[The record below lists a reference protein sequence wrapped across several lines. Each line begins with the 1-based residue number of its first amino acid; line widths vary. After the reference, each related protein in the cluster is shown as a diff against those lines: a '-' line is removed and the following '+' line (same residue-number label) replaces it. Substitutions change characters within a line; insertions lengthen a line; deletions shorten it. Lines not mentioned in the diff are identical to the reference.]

1 MRPEHYFKGDRC
13 EYTGKSE
20 ILHGALCYEFEFME
34 GHRLAQFG
42 WTYHKPAAK
51 PTGNGTVGLPVS
63 LTQEGKAMKL
73 EPIEYLYRPMLR
85 PASFCTVP
93 EGWDYV
99 EAPANE
105 PEIAMRRG
113 MPLSK
118 SRYGIIAYQRRL
130 TKEER
135 LHYGLEIV

>member
-51 PTGNGTVGLPVS
+51 PTGNGSVGLPVGS
-63 LTQEGKAMKL
+63 AKE
-73 EPIEYLYRPMLR
+73 E
-85 PASFCTVP
+85 
-93 EGWDYV
+93 
-99 EAPANE
+99 
-105 PEIAMRRG
+105 
-113 MPLSK
+113 
-118 SRYGIIAYQRRL
+118 IIAVY
-130 TKEER
+130 KER
-135 LHYGLEIV
+135 GKQAVCGKGGFWVRGAGF